1 MDDVVSHIKLLL
13 GFRMEERRGGG
24 GVATMLLLSIY
35 PQVSLR
41 MAI

>member
-24 GVATMLLLSIY
+24 NHVAAQHLPPGLVKNGHM
-35 PQVSLR
+35 R
-41 MAI
+41 F